1 MAVDN
6 KDYIHIHS
14 QLVDERII
22 CIVMHICYIVDLL
35 KASAAIIV
43 RMHRTHEMLRLVVSL
58 LFLLQ
63 NAIVTAHSICWLL

>member
-1 MAVDN
+1 
-6 KDYIHIHS
+6 
-14 QLVDERII
+14 
-22 CIVMHICYIVDLL
+22 MHCHANMLVDLL

-43 RMHRTHEMLRLVVSL
+43 RMQRTHEMLRLVVSL